1 MSKTSVN
8 SYDQSH
14 LTASQQAG
22 IQAAKDAWNAAT
34 ARGDSAAAAAAHAQA
49 EAIRNSAGYTSDS
62 EGRYSG
68 TYTGGDTVA
77 GTARATSVITGGMS
91 GDEHAAQVAQ
101 RQLAAQ
107 QALYQQQYQQQLAAQ
122 QAQYQRQLEEQ
133 QNAYA
138 KILEEQKRAQQA
150 AVQKAVNSLET
161 QKTATN
167 DTYNQYFRQ
176 AYIDKMNAQKNINQ
190 RLAAQGITGG
200 AAESTLLGLNTS
212 YADALRS
219 MEQGRIRDLEGLDQ
233 AITDARL
240 TGDIEGANAAAD
252 TIREQTASYSD
263 TLKYLLDQAEARDAR
278 QTAYDREDAEDVRAW
293 ARQLAMNA
301 LNNGYMPDSDT
312 LSAANMSTDYAT
324 ALLDAINRQRAQEQ
338 ADWAAGY
345 GDYSGLDAL
354 GVDTGRLTAQQATG
368 GSARSGSG
376 TQSGAPSLVSG
387 DIYARM
393 ADAGASDYGTAYDM
407 LRNSGYSVTDANRYA
422 SYFAET
428 YLPSRAGT
436 QTAATNGMNESL
448 FNQEARTIMAYMGQG
463 MVSQARNRLARIW
476 DSLSESQ
483 QQALNSALANNG
495 YTR

>member
-263 TLKYLLDQAEARDAR
+263 TLKYLLDQAEAQNAR

-324 ALLDAINRQRAQEQ
+324 ALLDAINRQRAQER

-354 GVDTGRLTAQQATG
+354 GVDTANLSAQQALQLAAMRRQGTTNTSPSTPRYSQAQAEMALRAALNG
-368 GSARSGSG
+368 DFSGQSVIEGYYNMPMRKVLGLFEQGEAEGTRITDVSQLGPEALAIASAMSRSNSAG
-376 TQSGAPSLVSG
+376 TLSTLASR
-387 DIYARM
+387 IE
-393 ADAGASDYGTAYDM
+393 AGRANKTI
-407 LRNSGYSVTDANRYA
+407 TDA
-422 SYFAET
+422 
-428 YLPSRAGT
+428 
-436 QTAATNGMNESL
+436 
-448 FNQEARTIMAYMGQG
+448 EADFLLSAMG
-463 MVSQARNRLARIW
+463 
-476 DSLSESQ
+476 
-483 QQALNSALANNG
+483 
-495 YTR
+495 Y